1 MTTYREL
8 VNALRMV
15 APDRSRPVIVHA
27 SLPALGEIAGGVETV
42 VGALLTTYDT
52 VVTPVFTYR
61 TMLVPEVGPPDN
73 GITYG
78 SGTQANALAEFFHP
92 NLPADDSLGAF
103 SEALRRLPQAHRS
116 THPILSFAGVNA
128 DPILQAQTIEDPL
141 APLRALTER
150 GGFVLLMGVDHTRD
164 VSIHLAERL
173 AGRKQ
178 FIRWAL
184 TRRGVVE
191 CPNFP
196 GCSRGFEAITPHLA
210 GTARWV
216 QLGADKIQALPLREL
231 VQVARR
237 MIEANPLAL
246 GCDQGDCECCRAIRK
261 QAGM

>member
-15 APDRSRPVIVHA
+15 APDRSRPVVVHA

-52 VVTPVFTYR
+52 VVVPVFTYR

-78 SGTQANALAEFFHP
+78 SGTAQNALAEFFHP
-92 NLPADDSLGAF
+92 DLPADESMGAF
-103 SEALRRLPQAHRS
+103 SETLRRLPQARRS

-128 DPILQAQTIEDPL
+128 DPILQAQTIEEPL
-141 APLRALTER
+141 APLRILTER
-150 GGFVLLMGVDHTRD
+150 GGFVLLMGVDHTQN
-164 VSIHLAERL
+164 VSIHLAEKL

-178 FIRWAL
+178 FVRWAL

-196 GCSRGFEAITPHLA
+196 GCSHGFEAIASRLA
-210 GTARWV
+210 GTTRWV
-216 QLGADKIQALPLREL
+216 PIGADKIQALPMREL
-231 VQVARR
+231 VQTARR
-237 MIEANPLAL
+237 MIEENPLAL
-246 GCDQGDCECCRAIRK
+246 CCDRGDCECCRAIREPIS
-261 QAGM
+261 M